1 MKSRSFTRR
10 QFVVG
15 ATAASISVQPWFGAM
30 ALATQTDSS
39 KPGVFHQIDGGF
51 LQLGMPRVSRPDA
64 HLEVETSPDLRTWTT
79 LGVNDFST
87 PETLLGGIPMSG
99 GPPRGFLRIK
109 ALPTPAP

>member
-1 MKSRSFTRR
+1 MES
-10 QFVVG
+10 
-15 ATAASISVQPWFGAM
+15 TA
-30 ALATQTDSS
+30 L
-39 KPGVFHQIDGGF
+39 
-51 LQLGMPRVSRPDA
+51 SRPDA